1 MGKASSAKKVARVAK
16 VGGKSAQPRR
26 NLGFPLVIM
35 VLLAGGILAVWAARS
50 SVNSNANVFPVANKD
65 HIHMAYAI
73 NDCGKWLA
81 PIPTFESS
89 FGIHTHGDGVLHI
102 HPYLASASG
111 KNATFSV
118 FEDGAGMTTSPTG
131 LHYTGV
137 TVKGDCNGKPAVL
150 RAAYWNKVV
159 DANNKPLPA
168 GTKPDR
174 IYTKDFGKMPLNHNG
189 GGITF
194 FYGSPTATIPL
205 PNSIA
210 GLISALGGNESGN
223 VATTVP
229 GSTVPGTTVKG
240 SATTVAP
247 SATTAAGSAPS
258 TTAAAN

>member
-1 MGKASSAKKVARVAK
+1 MGRASSAKKVARVAK

-26 NLGFPLVIM
+26 NIGFPLVIV

-50 SVNSNANVFPVANKD
+50 SVSNNANVFPAANKD

-118 FEDGAGMTTSPTG
+118 FENGAGMSSSPSG
-131 LHYTGV
+131 LRYTGV
-137 TVKGDCNGKPAVL
+137 NVKGACNGKPAVL
-150 RAAYWNKVV
+150 RVAAWDKVV
-159 DANNKPLPA
+159 DKNDKAIDPS
-168 GTKPDR
+168 TKPTR
-174 IYTKDFGKMPLNHNG
+174 IYTKDFGKIRLNHNG
-189 GGITF
+189 GALTF
-194 FYGSPTATIPL
+194 FYGSPTATIPM
-205 PNSIA
+205 PPSIPA
-210 GLISALGGNESGN
+210 MISALGGNEGGTTP
-223 VATTVP
+223 TTV
-229 GSTVPGTTVKG
+229 TGTTLKG

-247 SATTAAGSAPS
+247 SATTAAPP